1 MSAWPSVAKIG
12 KPLQDL
18 GPWVWNT
25 SREVRNA
32 MVTSNHLKPYSPS
45 STQSTVIRAHD
56 WCKITSWRIPG
67 GSCTYAAKSWFWR
80 CSSFNRTSG
89 NFCVTPSCS
98 CGPAKPRNVCNNI
111 SLSWPGP
118 LPWVVCYM
126 LQPATP
132 LLPSHTLW
140 ESDFFRVHPNKN
152 KIYHKPQGSPTNRL
166 SRNLK
171 TMISKESPFPE
182 IHVQLAC

>member
-12 KPLQDL
+12 KPMQDL

-56 WCKITSWRIPG
+56 WCKIMSWRIPG
-67 GSCTYAAKSWFWR
+67 GSCTYTAKSWFWR

-126 LQPATP
+126 LHAAGHPSVAKP
-132 LLPSHTLW
+132 YALGVGFLPCSPKQKQNL
-140 ESDFFRVHPNKN
+140 
-152 KIYHKPQGSPTNRL
+152 PTNH
-166 SRNLK
+166 K
-171 TMISKESPFPE
+171 GHQPID
-182 IHVQLAC
+182 